1 MAVHDDSLYVG
12 DFANT
17 RVAVYTLEGA
27 FRRAF
32 GKDVVPGNLEA
43 GFEVCTAVCK
53 TGVEGNGPGELET
66 PTGLATDAAGNVY
79 VTESFNNRV
88 SVFSSEPSFLRAFG
102 HDVVPG
108 NAGTG
113 FEVCT
118 TDCKRGVGGGPA
130 GALHLPLGVA
140 VGGGEIYVGDQFNHR
155 VSVFSPSP
163 AFLRAFGKDVVPANL
178 EIGFE
183 ICIEQCQIGAE
194 GNGPGELELSTRP
207 RAAARSRGR
216 SPGTAGARFLAR
228 QTSGLERIQLRQG
241 EEEQE
246 EGDGE
251 ADRPRPGPGEL
262 ALERTRRVK
271 RAGESVGA
279 AEKVRLTI
287 RSRAK
292 AHNRLNASGKAR
304 VRARVTYTPTGGE
317 PNTNTKSKRI
327 GLRKRR

>member
-108 NAGTG
+108 DAGTG

-207 RAAARSRGR
+207 ALDCRGALYVVDSRNHRVQKFGE
-216 SPGTAGARFLAR
+216 PGTARPPCPETDQGTEPPPSNEFSFGKLKKNKKKGTAKLIVRVPAPASSRSSGRGGSSAQAR
-228 QTSGLERIQLRQG
+228 
-241 EEEQE
+241 
-246 EGDGE
+246 
-251 ADRPRPGPGEL
+251 
-262 ALERTRRVK
+262 
-271 RAGESVGA
+271 
-279 AEKVRLTI
+279 
-287 RSRAK
+287 
-292 AHNRLNASGKAR
+292 ASG
-304 VRARVTYTPTGGE
+304 
-317 PNTNTKSKRI
+317 
-327 GLRKRR
+327 RRRR